1 MFTRT
6 RLPCSLDNVTNSWDR
21 AVATA
26 RDKSNG
32 HKIKQTLERSDDSSN
47 AEGRQNHVSP
57 DARAFSVG
65 SPRAWFY
72 VNARVRTSPSV
83 APHHRSDSQTPALE
97 LFNAA
102 ASSLLDR
109 PRQVRPKLQ
118 NLETKLEQTPL
129 ISIVDDDEAVREAT
143 KSLIRSLGYN
153 AETFG
158 SAEEF
163 LAWTQIEDTDCLI
176 TDVQMPGLSGMD
188 LQDRLISAGHEMPT
202 IFVTAFPDAK
212 LERRALRGGAIA
224 YLRKPIEE
232 SHLLEHIDTAL
243 RRRRS

>member
-1 MFTRT
+1 VKRVKNLEM
-6 RLPCSLDNVTNSWDR
+6 
-21 AVATA
+21 
-26 RDKSNG
+26 
-32 HKIKQTLERSDDSSN
+32 TLE
-47 AEGRQNHVSP
+47 
-57 DARAFSVG
+57 
-65 SPRAWFY
+65 
-72 VNARVRTSPSV
+72 
-83 APHHRSDSQTPALE
+83 L
-97 LFNAA
+97 
-102 ASSLLDR
+102 
-109 PRQVRPKLQ
+109 
-118 NLETKLEQTPL
+118 TPL

-153 AETFG
+153 AQTFG

-163 LAWTQIEDTDCLI
+163 LAWRQLDDTDCLI

-202 IFVTAFPDAK
+202 IFVTAYPDAK
-212 LERRALRGGAIA
+212 LEKRALRGGAIA

>member
-1 MFTRT
+1 
-6 RLPCSLDNVTNSWDR
+6 
-21 AVATA
+21 VAPA
-26 RDKSNG
+26 RDKSSG
-32 HKIKQTLERSDDSSN
+32 HKSKRTLERSDDSSN

-57 DARAFSVG
+57 DASAFPVG
-65 SPRAWFY
+65 SPLRWFY
-72 VNARVRTSPSV
+72 VSARLSTSRSTLPN
-83 APHHRSDSQTPALE
+83 HRSDSEAPALKRSD
-97 LFNAA
+97 AA
-102 ASSLLDR
+102 TFSLLDR
-109 PRQVRPKLQ
+109 QRWVTPGLQ
-118 NLETKLEQTPL
+118 NLEMTLEQTPL

-163 LAWTQIEDTDCLI
+163 LAWRQLDDTDCLI

-188 LQDRLISAGHEMPT
+188 LQDRLISGGHEMPT

>member
-1 MFTRT
+1 MAPVR
-6 RLPCSLDNVTNSWDR
+6 DNSNG
-21 AVATA
+21 
-26 RDKSNG
+26 DKS
-32 HKIKQTLERSDDSSN
+32 KRTLERSDESSD
-47 AEGRQNHVSP
+47 AEGRPNHVSP
-57 DARAFSVG
+57 DASAFSIG
-65 SPRAWFY
+65 SPRPWFH
-72 VNARVRTSPSV
+72 VSARLSPSHNTF
-83 APHHRSDSQTPALE
+83 PNHRSDSEAPALE
-97 LFNAA
+97 LSDAA
-102 ASSLLDR
+102 TFSLLDR
-109 PRQVRPKLQ
+109 QRWAGPR
-118 NLETKLEQTPL
+118 LENPEITLEQTPL

-163 LAWTQIEDTDCLI
+163 LAWTQLDDTDCLI

>member
-1 MFTRT
+1 VAPLR
-6 RLPCSLDNVTNSWDR
+6 DN
-21 AVATA
+21 
-26 RDKSNG
+26 SNG
-32 HKIKQTLERSDDSSN
+32 DKIKRTLERSDESSH

-57 DARAFSVG
+57 DASAFSVD
-65 SPRAWFY
+65 SPRPWSY
-72 VNARVRTSPSV
+72 VSGRLSTSRSTFPN
-83 APHHRSDSQTPALE
+83 HRSDSEAPALE
-97 LFNAA
+97 LSDAA
-102 ASSLLDR
+102 TFSLLDR
-109 PRQVRPKLQ
+109 QRWVRPGLQ
-118 NLETKLEQTPL
+118 NLEMTLEQTPL

-163 LAWTQIEDTDCLI
+163 LAWTQLDDTDCLI

-188 LQDRLISAGHEMPT
+188 LQDRLISGGHEMPT

-243 RRRRS
+243 RRRRI

>member
-1 MFTRT
+1 MA
-6 RLPCSLDNVTNSWDR
+6 P
-21 AVATA
+21 A
-26 RDKSNG
+26 RDKSNR
-32 HKIKQTLERSDDSSN
+32 HKNMRTLERSDESSN
-47 AEGRQNHVSP
+47 AEGRQNHFSL

-72 VNARVRTSPSV
+72 VNARVRTPPS
-83 APHHRSDSQTPALE
+83 ATPHYRSDSETSALE
-97 LFNAA
+97 LFDAA
-102 ASSLLDR
+102 TFALLDR
-109 PRQVRPKLQ
+109 QRRVRARLQ
-118 NLETKLEQTPL
+118 NLEMTLEQTPL
-129 ISIVDDDEAVREAT
+129 FSIVDDDEAVREAT

-212 LERRALRGGAIA
+212 LERRALSGGAIA

-243 RRRRS
+243 RRRRD